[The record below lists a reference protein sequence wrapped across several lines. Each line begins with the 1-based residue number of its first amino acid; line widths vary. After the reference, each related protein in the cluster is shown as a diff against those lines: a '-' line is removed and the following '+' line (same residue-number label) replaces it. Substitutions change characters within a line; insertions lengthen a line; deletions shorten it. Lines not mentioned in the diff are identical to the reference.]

1 MSTSRAFWTVA
12 LGRALLAL
20 GAAVLLVGP
29 VLFSI
34 PQLELLTQFLSL
46 LVIAIMWNLLA
57 GYADIVSIGQHAFV
71 GVGAYAFY
79 GFAVFVR
86 IDPLAALPLA
96 GATALLFAF
105 PVMLIIFRLR
115 EAYLAVGSWVVAETL
130 MLIAGK
136 LAAFGGG
143 SGVSLPVSVVKS
155 LGAHP
160 IERYQTIY
168 WLSLALAALALVSTF
183 ALMRSRIG
191 IGLTAMRDDEE
202 GAGTIGV
209 NLVRSRILCFLWAA
223 PFLGVAGALITLQK
237 LRVAPP
243 ASFSIT
249 DWTVYVIFIVVIG
262 GIGSFEG
269 PIIGTIVFFLIR
281 QYLADIGVWHFILL
295 GVLSIA
301 VILIEPR
308 GLWGLLR
315 RTIPADLIPVSH
327 AVPQRAPKPVEAAR
341 GAPMSKQE

>member
-1 MSTSRAFWTVA
+1 MSQISASWTVL

-20 GAAVLLVGP
+20 GAAALLAGP
-29 VLFSI
+29 ALFSI
-34 PQLELLTQFLSL
+34 PQLQLLTQFLSL

-57 GYADIVSIGQHAFV
+57 GYADIVSVGQHAFV

-79 GFAVFVR
+79 GFAVFAGLN
-86 IDPLAALPLA
+86 PFLALLMA
-96 GATALLFAF
+96 GATGLVFAL
-105 PVMLIIFRLR
+105 PVMLVIFRLR

-136 LAAFGGG
+136 LSAFGGG
-143 SGVSLPVSVVKS
+143 SGVSMPVSVVKA
-155 LGAHP
+155 LGAQP
-160 IERYQTIY
+160 ALRYETIY
-168 WLSLALAALALVSTF
+168 WLSLLLAASALASTF
-183 ALMRSRIG
+183 ILMRSRVG
-191 IGLTAMRDDEE
+191 VGLTAMRDDEE
-202 GAGTIGV
+202 GAGAIGV
-209 NLVRSRILCFLWAA
+209 NLVRSRILCFLWTA
-223 PFLGVAGALITLQK
+223 PFLGIAGGVITLQK
-237 LRVAPP
+237 LRVGAP

-295 GVLSIA
+295 GVLSIT

-315 RTIPADLIPVSH
+315 RIVPQDLIPVSH
-327 AVPQRAPKPVEAAR
+327 APPKRRRAKTPDSESASSPI
-341 GAPMSKQE
+341 S

>member
-1 MSTSRAFWTVA
+1 MSQISMSWTVL

-20 GAAVLLVGP
+20 GVAAFLAGP
-29 VLFSI
+29 ALFSI
-34 PQLELLTQFLSL
+34 PQLQLLTQFLSL

-57 GYADIVSIGQHAFV
+57 GYADIVSVGQHAFV

-79 GFAVFVR
+79 GFAVFAGLN
-86 IDPLAALPLA
+86 PFLALLMA
-96 GATALLFAF
+96 GATGLVFAL
-105 PVMLIIFRLR
+105 PVMLVIFRLR

-136 LAAFGGG
+136 LSAFGGG
-143 SGVSLPVSVVKS
+143 SGVSMPVSVVKA
-155 LGAHP
+155 LGAQP
-160 IERYQTIY
+160 ALRYETIY
-168 WLSLALAALALVSTF
+168 WLSLLLAASALASTF
-183 ALMRSRIG
+183 ILMRSRVG
-191 IGLTAMRDDEE
+191 VGLTAMRDDEE
-202 GAGTIGV
+202 GAGAIGV
-209 NLVRSRILCFLWAA
+209 NLIRSRILCFLWTA
-223 PFLGVAGALITLQK
+223 PFLAIAGGVITLQK

-295 GVLSIA
+295 GVLSIV

-315 RTIPADLIPVSH
+315 RIVPQDLIPVSH
-327 AVPQRAPKPVEAAR
+327 APPKRRRAKTPDAES
-341 GAPMSKQE
+341 APSPIA

>member
-1 MSTSRAFWTVA
+1 MSTSRSFWIVA
-12 LGRALLAL
+12 LGRALLAF

-29 VLFSI
+29 TLFSI
-34 PQLELLTQFLSL
+34 PQFELLTQFLSL

-57 GYADIVSIGQHAFV
+57 GYADIVSIGQHVFV

>member
-1 MSTSRAFWTVA
+1 MSKGNLLWTVA
-12 LGRALLAL
+12 LGRGLLFVGL
-20 GAAVLLVGP
+20 AVLIVGP

-34 PQLELLTQFLSL
+34 PQFQLLTTFLTL

-71 GVGAYAFY
+71 GIGAYAFY
-79 GFAVFVR
+79 GFAVFVGLN
-86 IDPLAALPLA
+86 PFAALLMA
-96 GATALLFAF
+96 GATALLFAL
-105 PVMLIIFRLR
+105 PVMLVIFRLR

-136 LAAFGGG
+136 LSAFGGG
-143 SGVSLPVSVVKS
+143 SGKSMPVSVVKA
-155 LGAHP
+155 LAAQP
-160 IERYQTIY
+160 ALRYETIY
-168 WLSLALAALALVSTF
+168 WLSFALAAAALASTF
-183 ALMRSRIG
+183 LLLRSRIG

-202 GAGTIGV
+202 GAGAIGV
-209 NLVRSRILCFLWAA
+209 NLIRSRILCFLWAS
-223 PFLGVAGALITLQK
+223 PFLGIAGAIITLQK

-243 ASFSIT
+243 ASFSII

-269 PIIGTIVFFLIR
+269 PLIGTIVFFLIR
-281 QYLADIGVWHFILL
+281 EYLDIGVWHFIVL

-315 RTIPADLIPVSH
+315 RVVPQDLIPVSH
-327 AVPQRAPKPVEAAR
+327 APPASPSQTEKVDGASAPI
-341 GAPMSKQE
+341 S

>member
-1 MSTSRAFWTVA
+1 MSQISASWTVL

-20 GAAVLLVGP
+20 GAAALLAGP
-29 VLFSI
+29 ALFSI
-34 PQLELLTQFLSL
+34 PQLQLLTQFLSL

-57 GYADIVSIGQHAFV
+57 GYADIVSVGQHAFV

-79 GFAVFVR
+79 GFAVFAGLN
-86 IDPLAALPLA
+86 PFLALLMA
-96 GATALLFAF
+96 GATGLVFAL
-105 PVMLIIFRLR
+105 PVMLVIFRLR

-136 LAAFGGG
+136 LSAFGGG
-143 SGVSLPVSVVKS
+143 SGVSMPVSVVKA
-155 LGAHP
+155 LGAQP
-160 IERYQTIY
+160 ALRYETIY
-168 WLSLALAALALVSTF
+168 WLSLLLAASALASTF
-183 ALMRSRIG
+183 ILMRSRVG
-191 IGLTAMRDDEE
+191 VGLTAMRDDEE
-202 GAGTIGV
+202 GAGAIGV
-209 NLVRSRILCFLWAA
+209 NLVRSRILCFLWTA
-223 PFLGVAGALITLQK
+223 PFLGIAGGVITLQK

-295 GVLSIA
+295 GVLSIT

-315 RTIPADLIPVSH
+315 RIVPQDLIPVSH
-327 AVPQRAPKPVEAAR
+327 APPKRRRAKTPHSESASSPI
-341 GAPMSKQE
+341 S

>member
-1 MSTSRAFWTVA
+1 MSQISMSWTVL

-20 GAAVLLVGP
+20 GVAAFLAGP
-29 VLFSI
+29 ALFSI
-34 PQLELLTQFLSL
+34 PQLQLLTQFLSL

-57 GYADIVSIGQHAFV
+57 GYADIVSVGQHAFV

-79 GFAVFVR
+79 GFAVFAGLN
-86 IDPLAALPLA
+86 PFLALLMA
-96 GATALLFAF
+96 GATGLVFAL
-105 PVMLIIFRLR
+105 PVMLVIFRLR

-136 LAAFGGG
+136 LSAFGGG
-143 SGVSLPVSVVKS
+143 SGVSMPVSVVKA
-155 LGAHP
+155 LGAQP
-160 IERYQTIY
+160 ALRYETIY
-168 WLSLALAALALVSTF
+168 WLSLLLAASALASTF
-183 ALMRSRIG
+183 ILMRSRVG
-191 IGLTAMRDDEE
+191 VGLTAMRDDEE
-202 GAGTIGV
+202 GAGAIGV
-209 NLVRSRILCFLWAA
+209 NLIRSRILCFLWTA
-223 PFLGVAGALITLQK
+223 PFLAVAGGVITLQK

-295 GVLSIA
+295 GVLSIV

-315 RTIPADLIPVSH
+315 RIVPQDLIPVSH
-327 AVPQRAPKPVEAAR
+327 APPKRRRAKTPDAES
-341 GAPMSKQE
+341 APSPIA